1 MDGYRTV
8 VVHSEKS
15 QSSHRRTVSVSVSF
29 CFANINNLR
38 RYIKFNTNWH
48 FFNYKRDFVIIYK

>member
-15 QSSHRRTVSVSVSF
+15 QSSHRRTVSFSVSF
-29 CFANINNLR
+29 CFANINNNLR
-38 RYIKFNTNWH
+38 KYIKFNTN
-48 FFNYKRDFVIIYK
+48 